1 MKNEIEEI
9 IKQRIFIIRGYKVMI
24 DSDLAELY
32 GVATKVFNQAVKRN
46 LERFPTDFMFQL
58 SAEEKEEVVTNCDHL
73 KKLKFSHNLPYVFTE
88 HGVAMLSAVLGSEQA
103 VQMSIFIMRAFI
115 KMRKSLETYKD
126 LALKIGEIEATQIQ
140 DHAMLKNI
148 HNVVKRLLEPPL
160 KPKEKMGFR
169 TKDENP

>member
-1 MKNEIEEI
+1 
-9 IKQRIFIIRGYKVMI
+9 
-24 DSDLAELY
+24 
-32 GVATKVFNQAVKRN
+32 
-46 LERFPTDFMFQL
+46 
-58 SAEEKEEVVTNCDHL
+58 
-73 KKLKFSHNLPYVFTE
+73 
-88 HGVAMLSAVLGSEQA
+88 MLSAVLGSEQA